1 VRVANRAT
9 PSLRPRPLSATNGTA
24 AKPFYSITLLS
35 IGFRASSFA
44 FLSPAFLEATFPWA
58 AFESCKPT
66 CRRLTLRLALPRR
79 FPQKPAIGRLAATVF
94 GHKQGNKLGRPKQRT
109 WRAIWSQGASFAA
122 LTSGALGGLVEI
134 EVGME
139 RCGVARRSG
148 GGARPSDRGCPN
160 LKFRGCRRTTAA
172 TSTASGRR
180 SHRMPDGPLGLQR
193 LCGSESSSGDN
204 HVGP

>member
-1 VRVANRAT
+1 MLAPPKRGGLNSTHIHGTSVPVEE
-9 PSLRPRPLSATNGTA
+9 PSTA
-24 AKPFYSITLLS
+24 SQLDQRHRSKTILFDHLLS

-44 FLSPAFLEATFPWA
+44 FFSPAFLEATFPWA

-148 GGARPSDRGCPN
+148 GGARPSDRGCAQPEVPR
-160 LKFRGCRRTTAA
+160 LQAYHGRDQHSVWPKV
-172 TSTASGRR
+172 TSYA
-180 SHRMPDGPLGLQR
+180 
-193 LCGSESSSGDN
+193 
-204 HVGP
+204 